1 MPFFSSSFQKRGKK
15 KDTKKKTHISRLW
28 FRVLKCLSFFR
39 RGERQKFRRR
49 RHFTAEEDLEEE
61 EEEKD
66 KMLSS
71 RIATQTTTTTTTN
84 GIVATKTKKV
94 RFISICFLSS
104 FAQRFC
110 LVDSLSLRFDEMG
123 CCDVRVVIHRRLS
136 LSTRRGWRRASRIF
150 FSARA
155 GGAGAA
161 MRSSRARFRVLT
173 TSLVL
178 VWSPPLRR
186 TNDAQIASMMNSHV
200 HTHRS
205 NPSNERR
212 KQRRRSLP

>member
-1 MPFFSSSFQKRGKK
+1 MSFFFSKGRETKVSSSSSLYSGR
-15 KDTKKKTHISRLW
+15 RL
-28 FRVLKCLSFFR
+28 
-39 RGERQKFRRR
+39 RRR
-49 RHFTAEEDLEEE
+49 RRRQ
-61 EEEKD
+61 
-66 KMLSS
+66 MLSS
-71 RIATQTTTTTTTN
+71 RIATQTTTTTTN
-84 GIVATKTKKV
+84 GIVATKSKKV
-94 RFISICFLSS
+94 RFISICFLSL